1 MAHAGDI
8 VMPSHSGP
16 AMVNIYKQNQLD
28 EHNNAPQPQPQPQPH
43 ARHRHFRQ
51 LRRDVAAL
59 DGQLTAARLPLGV
72 DSLDSALAGGLALG
86 RVHMLCGRPGH
97 DGALTGFAVA
107 LLRRILTRV
116 DAAAPIV
123 WCPAVAT
130 GGSGML
136 HAAGLAVLG
145 LDPGR
150 LLIVDSPSPGAR
162 LAALEDILRTEG
174 LAAVIVE
181 YDGVNQSSDYWMRL
195 ARRAQLAAEASGV
208 TGLLLGWPVAAT
220 GFDTLWRI
228 APDVSEMD
236 VSDATAPASALAM
249 AARPWHPGWQV
260 DLVHARGGRAHSL
273 RLSWDAHANRLWER
287 APAAFVAGAPVAGSQ
302 AALPLAGGGL
312 PLRRLRPSRYGAQL
326 KTAAAG

>member
-1 MAHAGDI
+1 MAHAGNS
-8 VMPSHSGP
+8 VAASHSGP
-16 AMVNIYKQNQLD
+16 AMAAIYQQDQLD
-28 EHNNAPQPQPQPQPH
+28 GHHDPLRPQ
-43 ARHRHFRQ
+43 ARHRQFCQ

-59 DGQLTAARLPLGV
+59 DGQLAAARLPLGV

-107 LLRRILTRV
+107 LLRRILARV

-123 WCPAVAT
+123 WCPAAA
-130 GGSGML
+130 GGGAGML
-136 HAAGLAVLG
+136 HAAGLAALG

-181 YDGVNQSSDYWMRL
+181 YDGVSQSSDYWMRL

-228 APDVSEMD
+228 APS
-236 VSDATAPASALAM
+236 VSDLASSDRESSDLAVPASGSLAM

-273 RLSWDAHANRLWER
+273 RLSWDAHANRLAELPPMASAVDAR
-287 APAAFVAGAPVAGSQ
+287 GTEGQ
-302 AALPLAGGGL
+302 AML
-312 PLRRLRPSRYGAQL
+312 PLRMVRPGARSGTHMT
-326 KTAAAG
+326 TAAAG

>member
-1 MAHAGDI
+1 MAHAGDM

-16 AMVNIYKQNQLD
+16 AMANIYEQDQLD
-28 EHNNAPQPQPQPQPH
+28 DCKTNLQPQ
-43 ARHRHFRQ
+43 ARHRQFCQ
-51 LRRDVAAL
+51 LRQDVAAL
-59 DGQLTAARLPLGV
+59 DGQLAAARLPLAV

-136 HAAGLAVLG
+136 HAAGLAALG

-228 APDVSEMD
+228 APDVS
-236 VSDATAPASALAM
+236 AGLTASGVNDSGVNDSGVNDSGLVM

-273 RLSWDAHANRLWER
+273 RLSWDAHANRLSELP
-287 APAAFVAGAPVAGSQ
+287 PAASNQP
-302 AALPLAGGGL
+302 ALPLAGGGL
-312 PLRRLRPSRYGAQL
+312 PLRKVRPSRYGTQM
-326 KTAAAG
+326 KTAVAG

>member
-28 EHNNAPQPQPQPQPH
+28 EYNNAPQPQPQPQPQ

-136 HAAGLAVLG
+136 HAAGLAALG

-208 TGLLLGWPVAAT
+208 TGLLLGWLWRPQALTRSGGLPRMYLRWMYLMRRHPLPRWRWRPVPGTPAGRLILSMPVVGGRTACVCPGTRMPTGCGNGHPHHSLLVPRWLAVRRRCHWPVAACRFA
-220 GFDTLWRI
+220 GCGRL
-228 APDVSEMD
+228 V
-236 VSDATAPASALAM
+236 M
-249 AARPWHPGWQV
+249 AR
-260 DLVHARGGRAHSL
+260 S
-273 RLSWDAHANRLWER
+273 
-287 APAAFVAGAPVAGSQ
+287 
-302 AALPLAGGGL
+302 
-312 PLRRLRPSRYGAQL
+312 
-326 KTAAAG
+326 

>member
-1 MAHAGDI
+1 MAHVGNSVTA
-8 VMPSHSGP
+8 SHSGP
-16 AMVNIYKQNQLD
+16 AMAAIYQQDQLD
-28 EHNNAPQPQPQPQPH
+28 DHHDPVRPQ
-43 ARHRHFRQ
+43 ARHRQFCQ

-107 LLRRILTRV
+107 LLRRILARV

-123 WCPAVAT
+123 WCPAAA
-130 GGSGML
+130 GGGAGML
-136 HAAGLAVLG
+136 HAAGLAALG

-181 YDGVNQSSDYWMRL
+181 YDGVSQSSDYWMRL

-228 APDVSEMD
+228 APS
-236 VSDATAPASALAM
+236 VSDLASSDRESSDLAVPASGSLAM

-273 RLSWDAHANRLWER
+273 RLSWDAHANRLAELPPM
-287 APAAFVAGAPVAGSQ
+287 ASAVDAEGQ
-302 AALPLAGGGL
+302 AML
-312 PLRRLRPSRYGAQL
+312 PLRMVRPGARSAARSGARSGTHMT
-326 KTAAAG
+326 TAAAG